1 MFEFFLANRTAV
13 LSLMRAMP
21 TLTVQ
26 QATALVFTIPDDD
39 EIPF

>member
-13 LSLMRAMP
+13 LSMMRAYPRM
-21 TLTVQ
+21 TVAE
-26 QATALVFTIPDDD
+26 ATWLVRALADCP